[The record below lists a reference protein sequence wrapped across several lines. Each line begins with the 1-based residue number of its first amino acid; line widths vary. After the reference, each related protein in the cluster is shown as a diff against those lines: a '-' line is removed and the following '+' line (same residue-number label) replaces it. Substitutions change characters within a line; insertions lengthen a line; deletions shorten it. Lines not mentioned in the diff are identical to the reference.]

1 MFPELPYK
9 GYTWQITQHA
19 GIVCADTIVGLLRGC
34 SHLDGK
40 PIDAKEIDEEL
51 KNLGRFASATD
62 RSLWRDYQQVL
73 SEFGFIVGSS
83 SSEELLQLTP
93 VSKELLSGQ
102 ISFAEIFT
110 LQLMR
115 YQYPNGFKQTISSKV
130 SFNDNSESSAFAT
143 LTDLQKA
150 KGVQI
155 RPFVFVWDVLKKLA
169 QSGQNEACLSADEM
183 ELFVL
188 RCSNHM
194 DVDACCEAVRAY
206 RLNRNNQFE
215 HDANVRRNATD
226 WMKLLSLTS
235 AFSLEKKSKESV
247 ISLSEQMTVY
257 ADSLHSFFDY
267 CNDKDSFWEN
277 SGSDWFSFYGQIESK
292 LVSLLQKMQPNLG
305 WMFPSFIGGMKE
317 EKTKSNCECS
327 SLHPLILYGPPGT
340 GKTFKMQNE
349 YIGKYTEE
357 DRFVTTFHQSFS
369 YEEFVEGL
377 KPVLDDDAGEKTS
390 SDVKY
395 RIEKGLFYKAC
406 ERAAELAG
414 YSESDGKSALQ
425 KCIEDSEHSAKMDD
439 AIKNNKVVLL
449 CIDEINRANVS
460 AVFGDLISLIEPS
473 KRIGAKYE
481 MTVQLPYSKG
491 KFAVPANL
499 MIVGTMNTAD
509 RSIQLLDSALRRRF
523 HFEEL
528 LPDYS
533 KIDNETAK
541 KVLMSINARI
551 RYFLDKDHQIGHS
564 YFIDAKNDLD
574 VFKALME
581 CVIPLLEEYFY
592 NDSQKIRLVLNEKD
606 DSKKTDSE
614 KKYFYVKDSEATES
628 MKLDDSDEE
637 KEMFVLSSALSGVD
651 NDELAKPYLEHI
663 LT

>member
-1 MFPELPYK
+1 MSYF
-9 GYTWQITQHA
+9 
-19 GIVCADTIVGLLRGC
+19 
-34 SHLDGK
+34 
-40 PIDAKEIDEEL
+40 KEIDRYETYADSEDDFHFIYNANSGGGQSFFAGNFRDANGEL
-51 KNLGRFASATD
+51 VSPALLNGRIGKFCFNISHENSIYDIKLDDPSACYEIKPRGNGSNQMKLGVGNDKVNPSRAITTFLMLPNTCGVKKTENLNVS
-62 RSLWRDYQQVL
+62 VL
-73 SEFGFIVGSS
+73 SERNFWLQSMWLSVRMDGENDVILTPRDCIVGGGIDETGAGSVKYFTIDFNERIADIIKFANS
-83 SSEELLQLTP
+83 NNLDAD
-93 VSKELLSGQ
+93 VSTYLKY
-102 ISFAEIFT
+102 FADIYKGEKAFSYRESAETIKS
-110 LQLMR
+110 LM
-115 YQYPNGFKQTISSKV
+115 
-130 SFNDNSESSAFAT
+130 
-143 LTDLQKA
+143 
-150 KGVQI
+150 
-155 RPFVFVWDVLKKLA
+155 KKLSEKYPDKYSGTLDPLTFIKEVIKLRGYA
-169 QSGQNEACLSADEM
+169 QM
-183 ELFVL
+183 
-188 RCSNHM
+188 
-194 DVDACCEAVRAY
+194 
-206 RLNRNNQFE
+206 
-215 HDANVRRNATD
+215 
-226 WMKLLSLTS
+226 
-235 AFSLEKKSKESV
+235 
-247 ISLSEQMTVY
+247 
-257 ADSLHSFFDY
+257 
-267 CNDKDSFWEN
+267 
-277 SGSDWFSFYGQIESK
+277 
-292 LVSLLQKMQPNLG
+292 P
-305 WMFPSFIGGMKE
+305 
-317 EKTKSNCECS
+317 S

-349 YIGKYTEE
+349 YIGKYAEE

-541 KVLMSINARI
+541 KILMSINARI

-564 YFIDAKNDLD
+564 YFIDAKSDLD

-614 KKYFYVKDSEATES
+614 KKYFYVNDSEATES

-651 NDELAKPYLEHI
+651 NDELAKPYLDHI